1 MANANKNK
9 GKTFERWIA
18 HDLCNIFN
26 LNFERT
32 PCSGAFTGGKNFWRS
47 SKLSK
52 EQNLMM
58 EGDIIMPIE
67 LSHIKIEAKFYQKF
81 SFISLYDSN
90 AIFDSWVTQSEIG
103 DTKKISFVIFKIN
116 NNGAFI
122 SIHKSHASLFVVP
135 TNYMVYKNQIIF
147 RYDGFFAANKQ
158 KLLDLK
164 LVLDA
169 STITDVLSSTN

>member
-18 HDLCNIFN
+18 LDLCNIFN

-58 EGDIIMPIE
+58 EGI
-67 LSHIKIEAKFYQKF
+67 L
-81 SFISLYDSN
+81 
-90 AIFDSWVTQSEIG
+90 
-103 DTKKISFVIFKIN
+103 
-116 NNGAFI
+116 
-122 SIHKSHASLFVVP
+122 
-135 TNYMVYKNQIIF
+135 
-147 RYDGFFAANKQ
+147 
-158 KLLDLK
+158 
-164 LVLDA
+164 
-169 STITDVLSSTN
+169 

>member
-9 GKTFERWIA
+9 GKGWERELA
-18 HDLCNIFN
+18 KDLCEVFGLSFMRVPN
-26 LNFERT
+26 
-32 PCSGAFTGGKNFWRS
+32 SGAWIGGKNFFRAA
-47 SKLSK
+47 KISK